1 MIRDKRKLFAG
12 AAVLSVLLCG
22 CSIGGRKI
30 VFTGGLSDRDV
41 FRIGDDTCRL
51 TEAKMYLSNYQNI
64 YGKSYGIDL
73 WEQSFR
79 KQELEKYVK
88 DIVLSEMTKI
98 VCMDQLAKEQKISLT
113 KEERQNIKDAAKKY
127 YQSLNEAELS
137 YTDASEADIV
147 SMYEDYAL
155 ADKVYRS
162 LTMGVDEEVSD
173 DEARIMEA
181 AQIYVKEKKDAD
193 TVAEKLSGQED
204 FAAVASNF
212 NQKPAIEITFGRGE
226 LPQEVEAAAFELDNG
241 EISPCIAVE
250 DGFYFI
256 KCVNKFNEELTDA
269 NKANIV
275 AAREK
280 EAFDDVYEV
289 FVRGLSSQ
297 LNESVW
303 ADITLV
309 TDGTITTDSFFDIID
324 DAIH

>member
-1 MIRDKRKLFAG
+1 
-12 AAVLSVLLCG
+12 
-22 CSIGGRKI
+22 
-30 VFTGGLSDRDV
+30 
-41 FRIGDDTCRL
+41 
-51 TEAKMYLSNYQNI
+51 
-64 YGKSYGIDL
+64 
-73 WEQSFR
+73 
-79 KQELEKYVK
+79 
-88 DIVLSEMTKI
+88 
-98 VCMDQLAKEQKISLT
+98 MDQLAKEQKISLT

-204 FAAVASNF
+204 FAAVASNY
-212 NQKPAIEITFGRGE
+212 NQKPAIEITFVRGE

-280 EAFDDVYEV
+280 EAFDDVYEE

>member
-1 MIRDKRKLFAG
+1 M
-12 AAVLSVLLCG
+12 
-22 CSIGGRKI
+22 
-30 VFTGGLSDRDV
+30 
-41 FRIGDDTCRL
+41 
-51 TEAKMYLSNYQNI
+51 
-64 YGKSYGIDL
+64 
-73 WEQSFR
+73 
-79 KQELEKYVK
+79 
-88 DIVLSEMTKI
+88 
-98 VCMDQLAKEQKISLT
+98 
-113 KEERQNIKDAAKKY
+113 
-127 YQSLNEAELS
+127 NEAELS

-162 LTMGVDEEVSD
+162 LTMGVDDEVSD

-256 KCVNKFNEELTDA
+256 KCVNKFNEELTEIGRA
-269 NKANIV
+269 HV
-275 AAREK
+275 
-280 EAFDDVYEV
+280 
-289 FVRGLSSQ
+289 
-297 LNESVW
+297 
-303 ADITLV
+303 
-309 TDGTITTDSFFDIID
+309 
-324 DAIH
+324 